1 VKRNEAIIVILA
13 VVALSSLGGAYI
25 LRSKGGAGDRTLVVS
40 TTTSLYETGVL
51 DAIEEIFEAENNID
65 LYFISVGTGLAITHA
80 QRGDVDMILVHAPSK
95 ELAFMKSGYGVNR
108 KIITYNFF
116 SIIGPDDD
124 PAGLNGLP
132 PLKALSAIVEKGRAG
147 EALWVSRGDDSGTHT
162 KEKGLWSAAGF
173 DVSSLRDEGWYREAG
188 AGMGKTL
195 QITEELDAY
204 TLTDMGTYLKYSKD
218 DLVSSEVH
226 VGTGEELINVYSA
239 IAVNPES
246 HAAANFEDAIE
257 FIGFLASPSG
267 QGIFKTY
274 GVESYDVAL
283 FNPAVQLLKNRDDA
297 ATAEWVEAAAFFEG
311 SECPPEYRVNEA
323 SFYD

>member
-1 VKRNEAIIVILA
+1 MKRNEAIIVILA

-51 DAIEEIFEAENNID
+51 DAIEEVFEAENDID

-173 DVSSLRDEGWYREAG
+173 DVSSLRDEGWYRESG

-323 SFYD
+323 SLYD